1 MQRLGMAVTEVG
13 SPEGGA
19 TMPKLTSVAV
29 SLKLP
34 FLGDINGTWEPDET
48 EQRAAWEMY
57 VELVTRVSL
66 VELQPGEGLLHEA
79 LASLYTLFDST
90 RKILREYGPA
100 VARPKGEGELSFGY
114 LAIAIINCVIRP
126 LLTKWHPR
134 LLHYQSMQTG
144 TISSVLYEQQWEDSD
159 RLRQELNNAYIILR
173 EYADL
178 LAQIAEVPP
187 LIL

>member
-1 MQRLGMAVTEVG
+1 MHLVMVVA
-13 SPEGGA
+13 EGDSQEGA

-100 VARPKGEGELSFGY
+100 VARPKGEGEFSFGY
-114 LAIAIINCVIRP
+114 LAIAIINYVIRP
-126 LLTKWHPR
+126 LLTKWHPK
-134 LLHYQSMQTG
+134 LLHYQSMQIG
-144 TISSVLYEQQWEDSD
+144 TSASVLYEQQWEDSD
-159 RLRQELNNAYIILR
+159 QLRQELNNAHGILR
-173 EYADL
+173 QYADL
-178 LAQIAEVPP
+178 LARIAEVPP
-187 LIL
+187 LVF

>member
-57 VELVTRVSL
+57 VELVC
-66 VELQPGEGLLHEA
+66 H
-79 LASLYTLFDST
+79 
-90 RKILREYGPA
+90 
-100 VARPKGEGELSFGY
+100 
-114 LAIAIINCVIRP
+114 
-126 LLTKWHPR
+126 LT
-134 LLHYQSMQTG
+134 
-144 TISSVLYEQQWEDSD
+144 
-159 RLRQELNNAYIILR
+159 
-173 EYADL
+173 
-178 LAQIAEVPP
+178 
-187 LIL
+187 

>member
-1 MQRLGMAVTEVG
+1 MAVVEVC
-13 SPEGGA
+13 SQERGA

-34 FLGDINGTWEPDET
+34 LLGDINGTWEPDEA

-66 VELQPGEGLLHEA
+66 VELQPGEGLLNES

-100 VARPKGEGELSFGY
+100 VARPKDKGKLSFGY
-114 LAIAIINCVIRP
+114 LAIVVINCAI
-126 LLTKWHPR
+126 
-134 LLHYQSMQTG
+134 
-144 TISSVLYEQQWEDSD
+144 
-159 RLRQELNNAYIILR
+159 
-173 EYADL
+173 
-178 LAQIAEVPP
+178 
-187 LIL
+187 

>member
-1 MQRLGMAVTEVG
+1 MPVA
-13 SPEGGA
+13 EGGLREGEV
-19 TMPKLTSVAV
+19 TMPKLTSVVV

-79 LASLYTLFDST
+79 LASLYTLFEST

-100 VARPKGEGELSFGY
+100 VARPKGEGQLAFGY

-126 LLTKWHPR
+126 LLTQWHPK
-134 LLHYQSMQTG
+134 LLHYQSMRTD
-144 TISSVLYEQQWEDSD
+144 TRSSVLYEQQWEDSD
-159 RLRQELNNAYIILR
+159 RLRQELNHVHSILR
-173 EYADL
+173 QYADL

>member
-1 MQRLGMAVTEVG
+1 MHLGMVVAEVD
-13 SPEGGA
+13 SQEGGA

-100 VARPKGEGELSFGY
+100 VARPKGEGEFSFGY
-114 LAIAIINCVIRP
+114 LAIAIINYVIRP
-126 LLTKWHPR
+126 LLTKWHPK

-144 TISSVLYEQQWEDSD
+144 TSASVLYEQQWEDSD
-159 RLRQELNNAYIILR
+159 QLRQELNNAHGILR
-173 EYADL
+173 QYADL
-178 LAQIAEVPP
+178 LARIAEVPP
-187 LIL
+187 LVF